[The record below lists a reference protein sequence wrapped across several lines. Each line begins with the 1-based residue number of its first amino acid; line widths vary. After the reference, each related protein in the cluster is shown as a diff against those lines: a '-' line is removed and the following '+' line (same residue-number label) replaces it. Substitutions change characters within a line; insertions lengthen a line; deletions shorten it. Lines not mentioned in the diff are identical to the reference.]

1 MDFKTWSSFH
11 LESLEEP
18 RLSLSR
24 EGLESGGKGKYR
36 MLNAEI
42 DTRLTVSFHQLDRSE
57 IGVIAW
63 IF

>member
-18 RLSLSR
+18 GLSLRR

-36 MLNAEI
+36 MLM
-42 DTRLTVSFHQLDRSE
+42 V
-57 IGVIAW
+57 G
-63 IF
+63 